1 MKYGIL
7 INDRTTCGKQFSS
20 QFIKKSHVEIFKLS
34 NYMFNNV
41 MMLHVINETLR
52 SILLSQM
59 AEEQVGFIRGKGT
72 REQIFKGCN
81 II

>member
-1 MKYGIL
+1 
-7 INDRTTCGKQFSS
+7 
-20 QFIKKSHVEIFKLS
+20 
-34 NYMFNNV
+34 

-81 II
+81 IIKKPLESVNIFTFCWLCFWFSAMEENVEDFG